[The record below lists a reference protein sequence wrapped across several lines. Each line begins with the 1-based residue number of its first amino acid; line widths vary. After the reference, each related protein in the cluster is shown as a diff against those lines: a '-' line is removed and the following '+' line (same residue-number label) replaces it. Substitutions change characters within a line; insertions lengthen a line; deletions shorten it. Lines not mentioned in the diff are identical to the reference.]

1 MFGLSFTEVGVYLAL
16 AVLSPV
22 GTTVA
27 AGAFIVLIRPDHFL
41 VRRRGLRRRIQS
53 PPLGVLYVLGKNL
66 AGAVLVV
73 LGILL
78 AVPGVP
84 GQGILTILVGL
95 LMLDIPGKRRLEL
108 AIVRRPAVL
117 RTINRLR
124 ARYQRAPLD
133 VANARD
139 SEPPSEPGN

>member
-1 MFGLSFTEVGVYLAL
+1 MFGLTPTEMGVYLAL
-16 AVLSPV
+16 AIVSTV

-27 AGAFIVLIRPDHFL
+27 AGAFIVLIRPNHFL

-53 PPLGVLYVLGKNL
+53 PALGVLYVVGKNL

-78 AVPGVP
+78 AIPGVP

-117 RTINRLR
+117 HTINRLR
-124 ARYQRAPLD
+124 ARYHRAPLD
-133 VANARD
+133 VENARD
-139 SEPPSEPGN
+139 SEPPSEL

>member
-1 MFGLSFTEVGVYLAL
+1 MFGLTSAEIGVYLAL
-16 AVLSPV
+16 AVLSTV

-27 AGAFIVLIRPDHFL
+27 AGAFLVLIPPDHFL
-41 VRRRGLRRRIQS
+41 VRRRGLRRRIES
-53 PPLGVLYVLGKNL
+53 PALGVLYLLGKNL

-95 LMLDIPGKRRLEL
+95 LLLDIPGKRRLEL
-108 AIVRRPAVL
+108 GIVRRPPVL

-124 ARYQRAPLD
+124 ARYHRAPLD
-133 VANARD
+133 VENARD
-139 SEPPSEPGN
+139 SEPPSEPGS